1 MAMDRDELIDTL
13 NDLIETCKDGE
24 AGFRTCAEDV
34 QRADLKPRMER
45 AAKRCAKAAREL
57 QTKVQLLGAKAE
69 KSGSFAGS
77 AHRRWVDIK
86 SAIMGKDDAAVIAEC
101 ERGEDVAMERYQEA
115 LQKDLPPDVR
125 AVVERQYQGLLQ
137 HHDTVRDLELSTK
150 AEKSAK
156 AARAPRTQFGLRA
169 TRRKGYKSE
178 SSS

>member
-1 MAMDRDELIDTL
+1 MAMDRDDLIDIL

-69 KSGSFAGS
+69 KKGSFAGS

-86 SAIMGKDDAAVIAEC
+86 AAIMGKDDAAVIAEC
-101 ERGEDVAMERYQEA
+101 ERGEDVAKERYQEA
-115 LQKDLPPDVR
+115 LEKDLPPDVR
-125 AVVERQYQGLLQ
+125 AVVERQYEGLLQ
-137 HHDTVRDLELSTK
+137 HHDAVRDLEISAE

-156 AARAPRTQFGLRA
+156 AGRTPRTQFGLRA
-169 TRRKGYKSE
+169 TRRKGYKAG
-178 SSS
+178 SS